1 MEFGENSKKL
11 AQITRGLFEVSF
23 FSGGGSKIQKKVVK
37 SEKIMTSSVIS

>member
-23 FSGGGSKIQKKVVK
+23 FSGGGQKFRKKWLKVK
-37 SEKIMTSSVIS
+37 K